1 MVSLSNTSVQSRERE
16 RDRLSFERQFYTVR
30 FNEKIGG
37 ECIYGFPMVR
47 GPWCNSKLKLAALKR
62 IEKIDFRETLLSYPQ
77 AASCG
82 ERERERVQSRDSRAN
97 GTCIAT
103 DSNPERYWIRYG
115 FPRPRMPF
123 CNTLLKAKILDRYIR
138 IPRISQPG
146 ELVYSTQTEGF
157 PLAPLSRGQR

>member
-1 MVSLSNTSVQSRERE
+1 MQSRERE

-62 IEKIDFRETLLSYPQ
+62 IEKIDFRETILSYPQ

-82 ERERERVQSRDSRAN
+82 ERERERERVQSRDSRAN